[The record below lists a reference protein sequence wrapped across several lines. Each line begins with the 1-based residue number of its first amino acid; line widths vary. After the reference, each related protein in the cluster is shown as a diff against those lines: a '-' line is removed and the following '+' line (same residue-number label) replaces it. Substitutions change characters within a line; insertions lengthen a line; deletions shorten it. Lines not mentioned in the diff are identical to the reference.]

1 MDKIE
6 IKLTDSQIDG
16 VCTDIQNALRN
27 IYNNEA
33 EKMWDNNES
42 ESETEISNDIEVYAE
57 ELTIKIKY
65 CMKIELNGNIYDGW
79 WAEIKTLEIE
89 VLKVILVDI
98 PVKLNK
104 EDINTI
110 ENIII

>member
-27 IYNNEA
+27 IYNSET
-33 EKMWDNNES
+33 EKMWDNDES
-42 ESETEISNDIEVYAE
+42 ESEISNDIEVYAE

-79 WAEIKTLEIE
+79 WEEIKNLEIE

-98 PVKLNK
+98 PAKLNK